1 MGDDKK
7 EAVSGDNKVVSKAE
21 VEKSTTNTTA
31 TKTEEKEKELGFW
44 DLVTFAPEIFP
55 GSGITYEHWR
65 QNFEYE
71 VRRRKEKTEE
81 KAHKKAEA
89 EVLKNS

>member
-1 MGDDKK
+1 M
-7 EAVSGDNKVVSKAE
+7 VSKAE
-21 VEKSTTNTTA
+21 VKTTINTTA
-31 TKTEEKEKELGFW
+31 KKTEEKEKEPGFW

-71 VRRRKEKTEE
+71 VRRRKEKTE
-81 KAHKKAEA
+81 KARKKAEA
-89 EVLKNS
+89 EALKNA